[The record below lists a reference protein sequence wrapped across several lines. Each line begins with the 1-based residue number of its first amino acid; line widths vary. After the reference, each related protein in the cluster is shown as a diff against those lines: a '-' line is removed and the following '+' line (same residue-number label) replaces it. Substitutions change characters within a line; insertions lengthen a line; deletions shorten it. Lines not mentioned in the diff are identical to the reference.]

1 MNDGN
6 GTVIKDGDTC
16 NQTEVYTCT
25 ETNMQ
30 ASCQFYRYGQT
41 TEGLYMQIYNL
52 FGFFWGLFFIEAL
65 DQMVLAGAFASWYW
79 VLNKKDVPKMP
90 LMSSFYRTFR
100 YHIGTLAFGS
110 LIIAIIRMI
119 RVLIEYIEEKLKEY
133 QQDNPLVK
141 VPTYILI
148 SLRAGSLPIQ
158 HSNGLAQDEY
168 HIVKGTLVTCS

>member
-1 MNDGN
+1 
-6 GTVIKDGDTC
+6 
-16 NQTEVYTCT
+16 
-25 ETNMQ
+25 MQ

-141 VPTYILI
+141 VPTYLLL
-148 SLRAGSLPIQ
+148 SLRAGSLQIQ
-158 HSNGLAQDEY
+158 HFNGLAQDEY
-168 HIVKGTLVTCS
+168 HMVKGTLVICS